1 MNARSFALPIAI
13 GVVILGASLT
23 VVLFRADAQTTASQA
38 WQPSRTADGQP
49 DIQGHWRY
57 RSENPDAYAFY
68 TLEGLLT
75 EGSRVQSFMNRG
87 VDRKVPFASVVVDP
101 PDGKIPYQPWALAR
115 RNELLVL
122 SANPKT
128 PDHVDPRAYC
138 FLAGVPRQTYEA
150 MGAGPHQIVQSRGYI
165 VMLWQW
171 AHSYR
176 IIPLDNRPHIPA
188 SVKLWQGDS
197 RGRWEGR
204 TLLVDTT
211 NQKANWL
218 DFVGDFHSDA
228 LRVAERFTIVDA
240 DTIRYEA
247 TLDDPKVYTR
257 PWTMRLLLVREKEP
271 GFELFEEACYEE
283 NHVDVPGWRSRR

>member
-38 WQPSRTADGQP
+38 WQPSRTSDGQP

-57 RSENPDAYAFY
+57 RSEDPDAYAFY

-87 VDRKVPFASVVVDP
+87 IDRKVPFASVVVDP
-101 PDGKIPYQPWALAR
+101 ADGKIPYQPWALAR

-122 SANPKT
+122 SANPQT

-150 MGAGPHQIVQSRGYI
+150 MGAGPHQIVQSGGAI
-165 VMLWQW
+165 T
-171 AHSYR
+171 SF
-176 IIPLDNRPHIPA
+176 
-188 SVKLWQGDS
+188 SQG
-197 RGRWEGR
+197 GR
-204 TLLVDTT
+204 
-211 NQKANWL
+211 A
-218 DFVGDFHSDA
+218 
-228 LRVAERFTIVDA
+228 
-240 DTIRYEA
+240 
-247 TLDDPKVYTR
+247 
-257 PWTMRLLLVREKEP
+257 
-271 GFELFEEACYEE
+271 
-283 NHVDVPGWRSRR
+283 